1 MNWRGLSQS
10 KPPRNE
16 TLSPKSPSSDK
27 IPGSSNDLKKKANKI
42 AKFALD
48 FTRKR
53 GKVSHASDS
62 ADAQFILRNR
72 TGVRLK
78 YSTQRFYSVIVE
90 DGDEA
95 QLQTASLIDSSESG
109 SGSKRKA
116 RIRQFPTIDVE
127 LDFKHQFSQDLE
139 MDDISSSET
148 IAQLPTDRVGSTWH
162 LVRIKKND
170 SFHVVSLQ
178 WTVELLENRRYLT
191 LNSSTKISLPG
202 CGMGVDV
209 GVSNSSGSGEIQV
222 IGSIDGHSKKELFLP
237 IWVDACLSEACVYIR
252 PVSRP
257 VLRHNWSTSP
267 ILTMEGESD
276 GMENHRHWKC
286 PDLKLLQGVS
296 CTSKEGDCP
305 SLWMPCT
312 FSDGTPGSTTV
323 SIWSA
328 VTLRNLLPC
337 LVEYEVAREENGV
350 EFTFDSSM
358 LRRKHQSTGHGGVEL
373 RCGSAV
379 EVYSPCSRVREVKA
393 RFKCR
398 GCDWSEEVTI
408 DLESGQTTFTS
419 VRCRVPSSFTP
430 LVFGVK
436 VSPRCIEQNVEN
448 NIGVNVLLYAE
459 VWIQN
464 LTVRNYSIANRFVC
478 MRRLSNTHCEVVPLH
493 IWGPCCPGWFNAR
506 RYWRRDEP
514 SIN

>member
-10 KPPRNE
+10 KPSRNEALSPRN
-16 TLSPKSPSSDK
+16 PSSEK

-78 YSTQRFYSVIVE
+78 YSTQQISSVIVE

-95 QLQTASLIDSSESG
+95 QLQTASLLDSESG
-109 SGSKRKA
+109 SKSKA
-116 RIRQFPTIDVE
+116 RIRIRHFPTIDVE
-127 LDFKHQFSQDLE
+127 LDFKSQNQGLE
-139 MDDISSSET
+139 MDAITSSET

-162 LVRIKKND
+162 LVRIRKKD
-170 SFHVVSLQ
+170 SFQVVSLQ
-178 WTVELLENRRYLT
+178 WTVELLENNRRYLT

-202 CGMGVDV
+202 CGTGVDV
-209 GVSNSSGSGEIQV
+209 GVSNSSGSGEIHA
-222 IGSIDGHSKKELFLP
+222 IGSIDGHSTKELFLP

-252 PVSRP
+252 PISRP
-257 VLRHNWSTSP
+257 VPRHNWSTYP
-267 ILTMEGESD
+267 ILTMEGSWKSD
-276 GMENHRHWKC
+276 GMENYRHWKS

-296 CTSKEGDCP
+296 CTSEEGDCP

-312 FSDGTPGSTTV
+312 FSDDTLGSTTV

-337 LVEYEVAREENGV
+337 QVEFEMAREENGA
-350 EFTFDSSM
+350 EITFDSSF
-358 LRRKHQSTGHGGVEL
+358 LRRKHQNPGHGGVEL
-373 RCGSAV
+373 RCGNAV
-379 EVYSPCSRVREVKA
+379 EVYSPCSLVREVKA

-398 GCDWSEEVTI
+398 DCDWSDEVTI
-408 DLESGQTTFTS
+408 DLESSQTIYTS
-419 VRCRVPSSFTP
+419 VRCRVPSSFAP

-436 VSPRCIEQNVEN
+436 VSPRSIEQNMEKN
-448 NIGVNVLLYAE
+448 FGVNVILYAE

-464 LTVRNYSIANRFVC
+464 LTVRN
-478 MRRLSNTHCEVVPLH
+478 H
-493 IWGPCCPGWFNAR
+493 
-506 RYWRRDEP
+506 
-514 SIN
+514 